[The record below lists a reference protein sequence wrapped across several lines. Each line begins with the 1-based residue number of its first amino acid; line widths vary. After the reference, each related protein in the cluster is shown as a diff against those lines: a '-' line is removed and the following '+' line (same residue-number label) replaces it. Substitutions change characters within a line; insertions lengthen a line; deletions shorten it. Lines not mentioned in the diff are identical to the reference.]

1 MTENMGGNEMQ
12 MSDTEILSSFREAK
26 DQKKQIGVL
35 ADLNAVSP
43 DEMQRYLHELG
54 APVQLP
60 REDLRK
66 AQNSPKATFDVS
78 RALELHAEG
87 LCDLDIAE
95 RLGVKTNKFAAWR
108 RGYGLPANIRRKTGN
123 AKNCAQPKQVPSVP
137 GASTTMTAG
146 RLADVFSR
154 IAKFHPDALVTMNG
168 KGVVAVMLSSVFNN
182 VSDAEVQVFL
192 MEE

>member
-1 MTENMGGNEMQ
+1 MQ

-26 DQKKQIGVL
+26 DPKKQIGVL
-35 ADLNAVSP
+35 ADLNAVNP
-43 DEMQRYLHELG
+43 DEMQRYLHQLG

-60 REDLRK
+60 REKPRK
-66 AQNSPKATFDVS
+66 AQNPPKATFNVS

-95 RLGVKTNKFAAWR
+95 RLGVKVAKFATWR
-108 RGYGLPANIRRKTGN
+108 RGQGLPANIRRNTGN
-123 AKNCAQPKQVPSVP
+123 AKSCAQPKQVPAGL
-137 GASTTMTAG
+137 GASGTMTVG

-154 IAKFHPDALVTMNG
+154 IAEFHPDAQVTMDG
-168 KGVVAVMLSSVFNN
+168 KGVAAVMLSSVFDYAT
-182 VSDAEVQVFL
+182 DAEVQVFL